1 MNDQLK
7 TDWRLLLLF
16 TCLVLTNSFYLG
28 NLSKDSMQ
36 YLAIARDLNL
46 SIFTDP
52 SQVPDYFG
60 VWPLLYPLLIKIIAQ
75 PLSLIIMTGI
85 EYFEMSFHIQQAI
98 SLNELDWKIC
108 VFASKILNL
117 MLLFPLWMILRKWI
131 LSEFL
136 LLMVLSPS
144 MILIYAFTW
153 SECCFMLFFTAFAI
167 QFEEIWQEMEIGLSL
182 NSNSN
187 SNLNLNQALNRLIL
201 YACLAFLSRYIGV
214 ILIFPLLMLAW
225 RLKRSSTTL
234 STWDFVKL
242 PLIFGS
248 VLILTLGIN
257 FNLTGHLTGMDR
269 APNVSSLGFLLI
281 TLLRAIIKEFL
292 VVLPLIFALFFG
304 LYRLKSQD
312 DLFKKPILLYF
323 SAYYLICLFLMRCT
337 QHFDAF
343 STRLVYPGCFLACI
357 WLLRSLSMPKIRQV
371 IGNYL
376 KPLTWLSM
384 SLSFCWF
391 ALVFVYAGVHDASKH
406 QPFFW
411 GISTCTQSLPSELFQ
426 KIDPSK
432 PILLAPRKIQ
442 LQRSG
447 RYEAYLEH
455 VCQPFQISFLD
466 APYHKA
472 ETIDDF
478 WRRLKQ
484 KQSIQKKNIK
494 AIQLDFIGYQS
505 FEDYWQEMS
514 NDQHQYHVSVQ
525 DFLKQQFQPNTIRLM
540 TPP

>member
-16 TCLVLTNSFYLG
+16 ACLVLINSFYLG

-36 YLAIARDLNL
+36 YLAIARDLDF
-46 SIFTDP
+46 SIFTDQ
-52 SQVPDYFG
+52 SQVPDHFG

-75 PLSLIIMTGI
+75 PLSFIIMHTI
-85 EYFEMSFHIQQAI
+85 EYFGMSFYTQQAI
-98 SLNELDWKIC
+98 SLNELDWKIW

-167 QFEEIWQEMEIGLSL
+167 QFEKIWQME
-182 NSNSN
+182 
-187 SNLNLNQALNRLIL
+187 NQALNRLVL

-214 ILIFPLLMLAW
+214 ILMLPLLMLAW

-234 STWDFVKL
+234 RTWDYLKL
-242 PLIFGS
+242 PLIFGT
-248 VLILTLGIN
+248 VLIVTLGIN
-257 FNLTGHLTGMDR
+257 FDLTGHLTGMER
-269 APNVSSLGFLLI
+269 APNASSLGFLLM
-281 TLLRAIIKEFL
+281 TLIRAIIKEFL
-292 VVLPLIFALFFG
+292 VFLPLIFALGFG
-304 LYRLKSQD
+304 LYRLKLQD
-312 DLFKKPILLYF
+312 ELYKKPILLYF
-323 SAYYLICLFLMRCT
+323 SAYYLICLCLMRCT
-337 QHFDAF
+337 QHFDVF
-343 STRLVYPGCFLACI
+343 STRLVYPGCFLAFI
-357 WLLRSLSMPKIRQV
+357 WLLRSLSIPKIREV

-376 KPLTWLSM
+376 KPLTWLSV
-384 SLSFCWF
+384 SLTFCWF
-391 ALVFVYAGVHDASKH
+391 TLVFVYAGVQDASKH
-406 QPFFW
+406 PPFFW
-411 GISTCTQSLPSELFQ
+411 GISTCSQSLPSELFE

-432 PILLAPRKIQ
+432 PILLAPRKMQ